1 MRCFRHESCRAA
13 VLSQRTEILVDVTL
27 PQGATIEATGASVT
41 KLESWLRKQPETQL
55 VTSYIAGGAPR
66 FFLAY
71 NPELPNPNFAKLIVT
86 TPDAQAQSRLLLRLR
101 RSLADGL
108 AQEARV
114 RASRFVFGPYSPWPV
129 AFRVSGPDL
138 VKVRSISDEVLAKMQ
153 ADPNTRQANEDW
165 SERAPTLHFV
175 LDQDRLNL
183 LGLSPSETARELK
196 FLLTGVPLTQV
207 REDIR
212 TVDVVARTSGENR
225 VDPTK
230 LMNMTLSTAGH
241 RSIPLSQIGRIEIR
255 QEDPILKRRDRVPI
269 ITVQCD
275 IDDSLQAPEVT
286 MELAKSFQPIIG
298 KLPEGYTIQIGAA
311 VEEAA
316 KANVAPSSSDPDHG
330 RVHARC
336 HHSSGAVSSCI
347 GHDPADG
354 AAGIGGSRSN
364 PSCVQA
370 AFWVRRDPRSNRLGW
385 NPDAQ
390 LTDPGWADQ
399 DQP

>member
-1 MRCFRHESCRAA
+1 LRFQDREIPRLVAYDDD
-13 VLSQRTEILVDVTL
+13 RTEILVDVTL

-55 VTSYIAGGAPR
+55 VTSYIGGGAPR

-212 TVDVVARTSGENR
+212 TVEVVARISGENR

-241 RSIPLSQIGRIEIR
+241 RSIPLSQIGKIEIR
-255 QEDPILKRRDRVPI
+255 QEDPILKRRDRLPT

-286 MELAKSFQPIIG
+286 MEIAKSFQPIIG

-316 KANVAPSSSDPDHG
+316 KANVAL
-330 RVHARC
+330 A
-336 HHSSGAVSSCI
+336 AVIPIMVVCMLVVI
-347 GHDPADG
+347 ILQCGPFLHWP
-354 AAGIGGSRSN
+354 
-364 PSCVQA
+364 
-370 AFWVRRDPRSNRLGW
+370 
-385 NPDAQ
+385 
-390 LTDPGWADQ
+390 
-399 DQP
+399 